1 MVTSNQTFCLTLII
15 NVCVKIKKIMCLV
28 ILMQYSIPYT
38 DEDVSNLTDEQP
50 SMNPR
55 QQPQSKGGSVKPPTS
70 GIYCMDNNYPST
82 FPFLRS

>member
-1 MVTSNQTFCLTLII
+1 
-15 NVCVKIKKIMCLV
+15 MCLV
-28 ILMQYSIPYT
+28 ILMQCSIPYT

-70 GIYCMDNNYPST
+70 GIYCMDNNNET
-82 FPFLRS
+82 AFPFLGS